1 MERSL
6 DVLLDAE
13 DEGVSHGRCTHCAN
27 AEGSRTSRH
36 PIEMPKEEESKHVGH
51 AWSQPATPPRKG
63 TVSLFYSFL
72 ASKGRQKRKRETKKR
87 KKKVSLSFGET
98 PKKMKLPCH
107 PFLCRE
113 HRIVLGFPKSTLG

>member
-27 AEGSRTSRH
+27 TEGSRTST
-36 PIEMPKEEESKHVGH
+36 EMPKEEESEHVGR
-51 AWSQPATPPRKG
+51 AWSQPNTPPRKG
-63 TVSLFYSFL
+63 TVSLFYLFL
-72 ASKGRQKRKRETKKR
+72 ASKGDKKRKRETKKR
-87 KKKVSLSFGET
+87 QKKRSPSLLGR
-98 PKKMKLPCH
+98 PKKKLPCH

>member
-87 KKKVSLSFGET
+87 KKKGLPLFWGDPQKNET
-98 PKKMKLPCH
+98 TMS
-107 PFLCRE
+107 PFPL
-113 HRIVLGFPKSTLG
+113 